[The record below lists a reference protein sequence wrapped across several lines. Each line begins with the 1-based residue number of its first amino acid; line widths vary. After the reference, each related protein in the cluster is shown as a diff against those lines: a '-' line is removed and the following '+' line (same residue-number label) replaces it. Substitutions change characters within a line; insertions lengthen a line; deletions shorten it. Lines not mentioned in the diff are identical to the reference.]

1 MSNRGRRVPIL
12 KTMATATLQTRSMDA
27 VQIRLEA
34 LREHFDRYFDRG
46 WLAMIIDD
54 LPIDSS
60 VVRQIRA
67 MLALPVVYAED
78 LPEIRYGVDTLRVFA
93 TELRRHLLP
102 VLRDRLGVSG
112 FGGLRSSCATDE
124 RVHRQFLCMTFP
136 HNLRRLEEMVRDL
149 DEAARRAAA
158 AEQS

>member
-1 MSNRGRRVPIL
+1 
-12 KTMATATLQTRSMDA
+12 MATATLQTRSIDA

-60 VVRQIRA
+60 VVRQIREL
-67 MLALPVVYAED
+67 LALPVVYAED
-78 LPEIRYGVDTLRVFA
+78 LPEIRYGIDTLRVFA

-112 FGGLRSSCATDE
+112 FRGLRSASGADD

-136 HNLRRLEEMVRDL
+136 HNLQRLEELVCDL
-149 DEAARRAAA
+149 EETARSASPADR
-158 AEQS
+158 S

>member
-1 MSNRGRRVPIL
+1 
-12 KTMATATLQTRSMDA
+12 MATATLQTRGMDV

-60 VVRQIRA
+60 VVRQIREL
-67 MLALPVVYAED
+67 LALPIVYTDD
-78 LPEIRYGVDTLRVFA
+78 LPEIRYGIDTLRMFT

-112 FGGLRSSCATDE
+112 LRPRRLSGGADD

-136 HNLRRLEEMVRDL
+136 YNLQRLEELVRDL
-149 DEAARRAAA
+149 DEAARAASPDA
-158 AEQS
+158 T

>member
-1 MSNRGRRVPIL
+1 
-12 KTMATATLQTRSMDA
+12 MATATLQTRGMDA

-34 LREHFDRYFDRG
+34 LREHFDRHFDRG

-60 VVRQIRA
+60 VVRQIRDA
-67 MLALPVVYAED
+67 LALPVVYADD

-112 FGGLRSSCATDE
+112 FRGLRPGQRADD
-124 RVHRQFLCMTFP
+124 RVHRQLLCMSFP
-136 HNLRRLEEMVRDL
+136 HNLQRLEELVGDL
-149 DEAARRAAA
+149 DQAASAAGVSTTA
-158 AEQS
+158 AEPTGRS

>member
-1 MSNRGRRVPIL
+1 
-12 KTMATATLQTRSMDA
+12 MATATRDTRGIDA

-60 VVRQIRA
+60 VVRQIREL
-67 MLALPVVYAED
+67 LALPVVYADD

-112 FGGLRSSCATDE
+112 FRRLRAGQPADD

-136 HNLRRLEEMVRDL
+136 HNLRRLEELVGDL
-149 DEAARRAAA
+149 DQAARAAGVSTTA
-158 AEQS
+158 AEPAGGS